1 MAEDGAAQS
10 GTTQA
15 WPLPSFYFKV
25 SVTDVGDISCSEV
38 SGLETEYDMIEY
50 RAGDSPVFTKQKMP
64 GMRKTSDVTLKKGI
78 FKDDKAMWNWINSI
92 KLNTIKRAT
101 VTISLLDESGSPVK
115 TWELANA
122 WPKKITVEGFKADGN
137 TAAIETLILAHEGVT
152 VK

>member
-64 GMRKTSDVTLKKGI
+64 GMRKASDVTLKKGI
-78 FKDDKAMWNWINSI
+78 FKDDKAMWDWINSI

-101 VTISLLDESGSPVK
+101 VTISLLDESGKPVK
-115 TWELANA
+115 TWELTNA

-137 TAAIETLILAHEGVT
+137 TAAIETLILAHEEVT